1 MLARVRSAALFG
13 VDAVPVEVE
22 VDVSPGLPAFTVV
35 GLPDQSVSEARERVR
50 AAVRNA
56 GLPFPAARITV
67 NLAPA
72 DLRKEGPLYD
82 LPIALGVLAAQE
94 VVPLGALAGTLVA
107 GELALD
113 GSLRPVAGAVNLALL
128 GGSLGAEV
136 LLPEGNAAEAAM
148 IEDVRVFGAGSLLDA
163 VRHLTG
169 QAPLGVT
176 PPPVPDAPDGEA
188 LLDLADLKGQS
199 GARRALEVAL
209 AGGHNLLLVGS
220 PGSGKTML
228 ARRAPGLLPPLTRAE
243 ALEVTRI
250 HSAAALL
257 TARGRLSVQPPYRAP
272 HHTVSD
278 AGLIGGGGVPRPG
291 EVSLAHR
298 GLLFLDE
305 FPEFSRKALETL
317 RQPLEDGHVTISRAR
332 ASVQYPARFQL
343 VAAMNPCPCGH
354 HGDPEKACA
363 CTPAE
368 RTRYAARLSGPLLD
382 RIDLLVRVPRL
393 TVDELT
399 RAPEPE
405 GSGPVRARILAARA
419 RMLAR
424 QGARNADLSGQAL
437 RRAAPLEAG
446 PENFA
451 RAAARQLG
459 LTGRGFDRVLRV
471 ARTVADLAGSDDIRE
486 AHLAEAVTYR
496 PRDLGSG

>member
-1 MLARVRSAALFG
+1 MLARARSVALIG

-35 GLPDQSVSEARERVR
+35 GLPDQAVSEARERVR

-82 LPIALGVLAAQE
+82 LPIALGLLAAQE
-94 VVPLGALAGTLVA
+94 LLPAGALAGVVSA

-113 GSLRPVAGAVNLALL
+113 GTLRPIAGAVNLALL
-128 GGSLGAEV
+128 AAQEGLPA
-136 LLPEGNAAEAAM
+136 LLPRGNASEAAL
-148 IEDVRVFGAGSLLDA
+148 IDGVTVHGAATLLEA
-163 VRHLTG
+163 VRHLAG
-169 QAPLGVT
+169 QAPLEASQ
-176 PPPVPDAPDGEA
+176 PPDPVPAEDT
-188 LLDLADLKGQS
+188 LLDLADLKGQT
-199 GARRALEVAL
+199 AAKRALEIAL

-250 HSAAALL
+250 HSAAGLL
-257 TARGRLSVQPPYRAP
+257 AARGGLVGHAPYRAP

-278 AGLIGGGGVPRPG
+278 AGLIGGGSVPKPG

-298 GLLFLDE
+298 GVLFLDE

-317 RQPLEDGHVTISRAR
+317 RQPLEDGQVTISRAR
-332 ASVQYPARFQL
+332 ATVSYPARFQL

-354 HGDPEKACA
+354 HGDPEKACT
-363 CTPAE
+363 CTPTE
-368 RTRYAARLSGPLLD
+368 RTRYAGRLSGPLLD
-382 RIDLLVRVPRL
+382 RLDLLVRVPRL
-393 TVDELT
+393 TVDELS
-399 RAPEPE
+399 RAPDTE
-405 GSGPVRARILAARA
+405 GSAAVRQRVAHARGA
-419 RMLAR
+419 MLAR
-424 QGARNADLSGQAL
+424 QGTRNSDLVGRAL
-437 RRAAPLEAG
+437 RQHAPLAPG
-446 PENFA
+446 PDAFL
-451 RAAARQLG
+451 RAAARQLS
-459 LTGRGFDRVLRV
+459 LTGRGFDRILRV
-471 ARTVADLAGSDDIRE
+471 ARTVADLAGSPEIRE
-486 AHLAEAVTYR
+486 PHLAEAVTYR
-496 PRDLGSG
+496 PRDLA

>member
-1 MLARVRSAALFG
+1 MLARARSVALIG

-22 VDVSPGLPAFTVV
+22 VDVSAGLPAFTVV
-35 GLPDQSVSEARERVR
+35 GLPDQAVSEARERVR
-50 AAVRNA
+50 AAIRNA

-82 LPIALGVLAAQE
+82 LPIALGLLAAQDIL
-94 VVPLGALAGTLVA
+94 PAAALAGLLVA

-113 GSLRPVAGAVNLALL
+113 GTLRPIAGAVNLALL
-128 GGSLGAEV
+128 AAELNLPA
-136 LLPEGNAAEAAM
+136 LLPDGNAQEAAL
-148 IEDVRVFGAGSLLDA
+148 IEDVNVYGAKNLWEA
-163 VRHLTG
+163 VQHLTG
-169 QAPLGVT
+169 RNALPLAEVNVT
-176 PPPVPDAPDGEA
+176 PPDRDILP
-188 LLDLADLKGQS
+188 DLADLKGQTA
-199 GARRALEVAL
+199 ARRALEVAL
-209 AGGHNLLLVGS
+209 AGGHNLLLIGS

-228 ARRAPGLLPPLTRAE
+228 ARRAPSLLPPLTRGE

-250 HSAAALL
+250 HSAAGLL
-257 TARGRLSVQPPYRAP
+257 TSRGTLNLQPPFRSP

-278 AGLIGGGGVPRPG
+278 AGLIGGGSIPKPG

-332 ASVQYPARFQL
+332 ASVSYPARFQL
-343 VAAMNPCPCGH
+343 IAAMNPCPCGH
-354 HGDPEKACA
+354 FGDPEKPCT
-363 CTPAE
+363 CTPTE
-368 RTRYAARLSGPLLD
+368 RIRYAARLSGPLLD
-382 RIDLLVRVPRL
+382 RIDLTLKVPRL

-405 GSGPVRARILAARA
+405 PSAPVRARITRARD

-424 QGARNADLSGQAL
+424 QGTRNSDLGGQAL
-437 RRAAPLEAG
+437 RQHAPLAAG
-446 PENFA
+446 PLAFA
-451 RAAARQLG
+451 QAAAQQLG
-459 LTGRGFDRVLRV
+459 LTGRGYDRVLRV
-471 ARTVADLAGSDDIRE
+471 ARTIADLAGSDDIRE

-496 PRDLGSG
+496 PRDLV

>member
-22 VDVSPGLPAFTVV
+22 VDVSPGLPAFMVV

-250 HSAAALL
+250 HSAAGLL

-343 VAAMNPCPCGH
+343 FAAMNPCPCGH
-354 HGDPEKACA
+354 HGDPEKACT